1 MNLQLDAVGPLYE
14 QLARALKRAIL
25 EGRWHSGQRLPATRV
40 LARQLG
46 ISRNTVTYAYELLCA
61 QQLAVSR
68 GGSGTRVRAGAAA
81 DRVRS
86 PWHDNPA
93 GRPLSRYAR
102 RARELGPIKL
112 ARRHRTLRY
121 NLQYGEPLLDPPLF
135 NSLRTKLSAAVLRT
149 DPNYSSP
156 AGLPSL
162 RSAVCQY
169 VSRRRGI
176 SCAPEDVII
185 THGTQQAL
193 SLVAR
198 VVLDEFDPV
207 VLEDPHYQLALHAL
221 RAHGARI
228 HPIRTDADGI
238 VTADLPARGVR
249 LAYVTPAYQF
259 PSGAVMSFTR
269 RMELLKWA
277 AQTESWIFEDDY
289 NGEFVFEGAS
299 LPTLRSLDTHD
310 RVIYVGTFSKVMYP
324 ALRLGY
330 IVSPARLRQDLV
342 SAKLLDDLGTA
353 ALEQNALATFM
364 ENGGFDRHLRR
375 AAAEL
380 RTRRTVLLEGLKRHA
395 GEHIDVTNSVA
406 GMHVV
411 GWLRTLDY
419 AGLDRLIE
427 HAATKGLGLHPIH
440 CFYEKPPPRP
450 GLLLGF
456 AGLWPAQ
463 LEVATRLL
471 GRCLEEV

>member
-68 GGSGTRVRAGAAA
+68 HGSGTRVRAVQP
-81 DRVRS
+81 VRS

-112 ARRHRTLRY
+112 ARRHKLIRY
-121 NLQYGEPLLDPPLF
+121 NLLYGEPLLDPPLF

-149 DPNYSSP
+149 DPNYASP
-156 AGLPSL
+156 AGLSSL
-162 RSAVCQY
+162 RSAVCRY
-169 VSRRRGI
+169 LARRRGVA
-176 SCAPEDVII
+176 CMPEDVII

-207 VLEDPHYQLALHAL
+207 VIEDPHYQLALHAL

-228 HPIRTDADGI
+228 HSVRTDADGI

-249 LAYVTPAYQF
+249 LAYVTPACQF

-330 IVSPARLRQDLV
+330 IVSPMRLRQDLA
-342 SAKLLDDLGTA
+342 SAKYLDDLGTA

-375 AAAEL
+375 AGAEL
-380 RTRRTVLLEGLKRHA
+380 QRRRAVLLEGLNRYA
-395 GEHIDVTNSVA
+395 AEHIEVTNSVA
-406 GMHVV
+406 GLHVV
-411 GWLRTLDY
+411 GWLRKLDY
-419 AGLDRLIE
+419 AGLERLIG
-427 HAATKGLGLHPIH
+427 HAAGKGLGLHPIH
-440 CFYEKPPPRP
+440 PFYEKMPPRP

-463 LEVATRLL
+463 LDVATRLL
-471 GRCLEEV
+471 GRCLDEL